1 MADFASVAEPGAVAR
16 GRRARRLRAVG
27 DVPGPARPAPALAMG
42 RCGRV
47 SKRGMDVVLAS
58 VMLVLALPVLLAAAI
73 AVKMHD
79 RGPVLFCQHRVGRDG
94 KRFRLYKLRS
104 MVPGA
109 EDLQA
114 PLRAENRRDGPL
126 FKLAHD
132 PRVTRVGHFLR
143 AASIDELPQLVNV
156 LRGDMSLV
164 GPRPALPDEV
174 LQFDDELLQRLHLLP
189 GITGLWQVEARD
201 DPSFESYRHH
211 DLHYLEHWSLALD
224 VRILLTTVGV
234 VVRRSLRALRR
245 PNRIEADALV
255 LLD

>member
-1 MADFASVAEPGAVAR
+1 
-16 GRRARRLRAVG
+16 
-27 DVPGPARPAPALAMG
+27 MG
-42 RCGRV
+42 RCGRAA
-47 SKRGMDVVLAS
+47 KRMMDLVLAS
-58 VMLVLALPVLLAAAI
+58 MLLVLALPVLLAAAAAI
-73 AVKMHD
+73 KVQD
-79 RGPVLFCQHRVGRDG
+79 RGPVIFRQQRVGRDG

-109 EDLQA
+109 EHLQA
-114 PLRAENRRDGPL
+114 PLRSENRRDGPL

-132 PRVTRVGHFLR
+132 PRVTPVGHFLR

-156 LRGDMSLV
+156 LRGEMSLV
-164 GPRPALPDEV
+164 GPRPALAEEV

-201 DPSFESYRHH
+201 DPSFESYRHC
-211 DLHYLEHWSLALD
+211 DLHYLEHWSLGLD
-224 VRILLTTVGV
+224 ARILLTTVGV
-234 VVRRSLRALRR
+234 VVRRSLRALSR

>member
-1 MADFASVAEPGAVAR
+1 
-16 GRRARRLRAVG
+16 
-27 DVPGPARPAPALAMG
+27 MG

-47 SKRGMDVVLAS
+47 GKRMMDLVLAS
-58 VMLVLALPVLLAAAI
+58 MLLLLAVPVLLAAATAI
-73 AVKMHD
+73 KVQD
-79 RGPVLFCQHRVGRDG
+79 RGPVLFGQQRVGRNG

-109 EDLQA
+109 DDLKA
-114 PLRAENRRDGPL
+114 PLRSENRRDGPL

-132 PRVTRVGHFLR
+132 PRVTGVGHFLR

-174 LQFDDELLQRLHLLP
+174 LQFDEELLERLRVPP
-189 GITGLWQVEARD
+189 GITGLWQVQARD
-201 DPSFESYRHH
+201 DPSFESYRHY
-211 DLHYLEHWSLALD
+211 DLQYLEHWSLVLD
-224 VRILLTTVGV
+224 ARILLTTVGV

-245 PNRIEADALV
+245 PNRVEADALV